1 MKPALRLRRSADFAR
16 AGRVGAVYR
25 HRAVSISVCSNDLSH
40 NRYGIVTS
48 RRLGK
53 AVVRNKSRRRLR
65 SILSQLHNL
74 SSQGFDVVVIAK
86 PAINQQPFRDL
97 QRILEGLLLQA
108 RLIRSC

>member
-16 AGRVGAVYR
+16 AGRFGAVYR
-25 HRAVSISVCSNDLSH
+25 HRAVSISVCRNELSH

-53 AVVRNKSRRRLR
+53 AVVRNKWRRRLR
-65 SILSQLHNL
+65 SMLSQLHCR
-74 SSQGFDVVVIAK
+74 SSQGFDVVVIAR
-86 PAINQQPFRDL
+86 PAIIEQPFSNL

-108 RLIRSC
+108 RLIGNC